1 MTSPNS
7 CSACE
12 YVLGIDE
19 WRALEK
25 GQLSACPACGAP
37 MQAGQPGQ
45 STGTDDTGAFQ
56 RFYSGGS
63 QAKAGV
69 FQRFVAWW
77 RERVKGV
84 TAG

>member
-7 CSACE
+7 CSACQ

-37 MQAGQPGQ
+37 MQPGQP
-45 STGTDDTGAFQ
+45 TGTDDTGAFQ
-56 RFYSGGS
+56 RYYSG
-63 QAKAGV
+63 AGNTKTGAI
-69 FQRFVAWW
+69 QRFIAWW
-77 RERVKGV
+77 RERVRAV
-84 TAG
+84 TAR

>member
-37 MQAGQPGQ
+37 MQPGQP
-45 STGTDDTGAFQ
+45 TGTDDTGAFQ

-63 QAKAGV
+63 QANSGV
-69 FQRFVAWW
+69 LQRFVAWW